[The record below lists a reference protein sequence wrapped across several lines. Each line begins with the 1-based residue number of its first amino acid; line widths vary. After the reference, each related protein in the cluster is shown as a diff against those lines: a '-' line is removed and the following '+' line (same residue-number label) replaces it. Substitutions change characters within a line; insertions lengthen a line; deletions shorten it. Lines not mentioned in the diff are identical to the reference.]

1 MISDSPPDRELE
13 WTDEGIQSSKNLI
26 HRIERYFIKKQSH
39 VDKETVKI
47 VEKFIYEIEKN
58 ILDFSLNKCVANIY
72 ILFNHLEKNKIFLSN
87 NELSKKIL
95 ICLYPIIPSFSSKI
109 FQNLFDEK
117 ISIKK
122 WPIINLDLLEDNM
135 INLPIQIQGKLV
147 TTINTDK
154 DYNEKDL
161 LEQIYKIDK
170 VSKKISDKEILK
182 IINVQ
187 NKIINI
193 ITK

>member
-1 MISDSPPDRELE
+1 MVS
-13 WTDEGIQSSKNLI
+13 
-26 HRIERYFIKKQSH
+26 
-39 VDKETVKI
+39 
-47 VEKFIYEIEKN
+47 
-58 ILDFSLNKCVANIY
+58 Y
-72 ILFNHLEKNKIFLSN
+72 ILFNHLEKNKIFLSS
-87 NELSKKIL
+87 NEISKKIL

-147 TTINTDK
+147 TTINTNK

>member
-1 MISDSPPDRELE
+1 
-13 WTDEGIQSSKNLI
+13 
-26 HRIERYFIKKQSH
+26 
-39 VDKETVKI
+39 
-47 VEKFIYEIEKN
+47 
-58 ILDFSLNKCVANIY
+58 
-72 ILFNHLEKNKIFLSN
+72 
-87 NELSKKIL
+87 
-95 ICLYPIIPSFSSKI
+95 
-109 FQNLFDEK
+109 
-117 ISIKK
+117 
-122 WPIINLDLLEDNM
+122 M

-147 TTINTDK
+147 TTINTNK

-170 VSKKISDKEILK
+170 VSKKISDKEIKK

>member
-1 MISDSPPDRELE
+1 
-13 WTDEGIQSSKNLI
+13 
-26 HRIERYFIKKQSH
+26 
-39 VDKETVKI
+39 
-47 VEKFIYEIEKN
+47 
-58 ILDFSLNKCVANIY
+58 
-72 ILFNHLEKNKIFLSN
+72 
-87 NELSKKIL
+87 
-95 ICLYPIIPSFSSKI
+95 
-109 FQNLFDEK
+109 
-117 ISIKK
+117 
-122 WPIINLDLLEDNM
+122 M

-147 TTINTDK
+147 TTINTNK

-193 ITK
+193 ITN

>member
-1 MISDSPPDRELE
+1 
-13 WTDEGIQSSKNLI
+13 
-26 HRIERYFIKKQSH
+26 
-39 VDKETVKI
+39 
-47 VEKFIYEIEKN
+47 
-58 ILDFSLNKCVANIY
+58 
-72 ILFNHLEKNKIFLSN
+72 
-87 NELSKKIL
+87 
-95 ICLYPIIPSFSSKI
+95 
-109 FQNLFDEK
+109 
-117 ISIKK
+117 
-122 WPIINLDLLEDNM
+122 M

-147 TTINTDK
+147 TTINTNK